1 VRDGFQGVSP
11 PAFVYLYPSTP
22 PRALMIRSTIS
33 AFTLL
38 LLAVSCST
46 AKGPALASIAPV
58 VNATLRQGENVI
70 EPGDLIQVR
79 LISEDSPGVGG
90 VSTDPAFQL
99 NQDIRVQAD
108 GRASFIGLDDMPVAG
123 LLPAVLD
130 EILTGRYTGLL
141 DEEPI
146 LSVVVA
152 EQAARTVTV
161 FGEVANPGLVIVPP
175 DGHLTLVDALGRA
188 GGPSTRTAWLSNTL
202 LVRWDPMTETQLYWK
217 IDARR
222 RHWASEETIILQPRD
237 ILFVPNTNIDR
248 VDIWVDNFMRR
259 MIPLPNIFPTVN

>member
-1 VRDGFQGVSP
+1 MGVSP
-11 PAFVYLYPSTP
+11 PTFDPLSLSHS
-22 PRALMIRSTIS
+22 PRAPMIRSIIS
-33 AFTLL
+33 ALTLL
-38 LLAVSCST
+38 LLATSCST
-46 AKGPALASIAPV
+46 AKGPRLASIAPV
-58 VNATLRQGENVI
+58 INATLRQGENVI
-70 EPGDLIQVR
+70 EPGDLIQIR
-79 LISEDSPGVGG
+79 LISEDSPGVGA

-161 FGEVANPGLVIVPP
+161 FGEVAQPGLVIVPA
-175 DGHLTLVDALGRA
+175 DGHLTLVDAIGRA

-202 LVRWDPMTETQLYWK
+202 LVRWDPESESQMAWR

-222 RHWASEETIILQPRD
+222 KHWGAEETVILQPRD
-237 ILFVPNTNIDR
+237 ILFIPNTN
-248 VDIWVDNFMRR
+248 VDHIGIAVDNFVRR

>member
-1 VRDGFQGVSP
+1 
-11 PAFVYLYPSTP
+11 
-22 PRALMIRSTIS
+22 MIRSTVS
-33 AFTLL
+33 ALL
-38 LLAVSCST
+38 ILLSVASCSSP
-46 AKGPALASIAPV
+46 KGPALENIAPV
-58 VNATLRQGENVI
+58 INATLRQGENVI
-70 EPGDLIQVR
+70 EPGDLIRVR

-161 FGEVANPGLVIVPP
+161 MGEVAQPGLVIVPP
-175 DGHLTLVDALGRA
+175 DGHLTLVDAMGRA

-202 LVRWDPMTETQLYWK
+202 LVRWDPETETQLSWK

-222 RHWASEETIILQPRD
+222 KHWGAEQTVILQPRD
-237 ILFVPNTNIDR
+237 ILFVPNTNIDHI
-248 VDIWVDNFMRR
+248 DIAIDNFMRR
-259 MIPLPNIFPTVN
+259 MIPLPNIFPTIN

>member
-1 VRDGFQGVSP
+1 
-11 PAFVYLYPSTP
+11 
-22 PRALMIRSTIS
+22 MIRSTVF
-33 AFTLL
+33 ALTLL
-38 LLAVSCST
+38 LLASSCST
-46 AKGPALASIAPV
+46 AQGPRLASIAPV
-58 VNATLRQGENVI
+58 INATLRQGENVI
-70 EPGDLIQVR
+70 EPGDLIQIR
-79 LISEDSPGVGG
+79 LISEDSPGVGA

-161 FGEVANPGLVIVPP
+161 FGEVLRPGLVVVPP

-188 GGPSTRTAWLSNTL
+188 GGPSTRTAWLSSTL
-202 LVRWDPMTETQLYWK
+202 LVRWDPETETQMAWK

-222 RHWASEETIILQPRD
+222 KFWDSEETVILQPRD
-237 ILFVPNTNIDR
+237 ILWVPNTNIDH
-248 VDIWVDNFMRR
+248 IAIAIDNFVRR
-259 MIPLPNIFPTVN
+259 MIPLPNIVAPIN

>member
-1 VRDGFQGVSP
+1 
-11 PAFVYLYPSTP
+11 
-22 PRALMIRSTIS
+22 M
-33 AFTLL
+33 
-38 LLAVSCST
+38 
-46 AKGPALASIAPV
+46 
-58 VNATLRQGENVI
+58 
-70 EPGDLIQVR
+70 
-79 LISEDSPGVGG
+79 
-90 VSTDPAFQL
+90 
-99 NQDIRVQAD
+99 
-108 GRASFIGLDDMPVAG
+108 
-123 LLPAVLD
+123 LD

-202 LVRWDPMTETQLYWK
+202 L
-217 IDARR
+217 
-222 RHWASEETIILQPRD
+222 
-237 ILFVPNTNIDR
+237 
-248 VDIWVDNFMRR
+248 WVDNFMRR

>member
-1 VRDGFQGVSP
+1 
-11 PAFVYLYPSTP
+11 
-22 PRALMIRSTIS
+22 MIRSTVS
-33 AFTLL
+33 ALL
-38 LLAVSCST
+38 ILLSVASCSSP
-46 AKGPALASIAPV
+46 KGPALESIAPV
-58 VNATLRQGENVI
+58 INATLRQGENVI
-70 EPGDLIQVR
+70 EPGDLIRVR

-161 FGEVANPGLVIVPP
+161 MGEVAQPGLVIVPP
-175 DGHLTLVDALGRA
+175 DGHLTLVDAMGRA

-202 LVRWDPMTETQLYWK
+202 LVRWDPETETQLSWK

-222 RHWASEETIILQPRD
+222 KHWGAEQTVILQPRD
-237 ILFVPNTNIDR
+237 ILFVPNTNIDHI
-248 VDIWVDNFMRR
+248 DIAIDNFMRR
-259 MIPLPNIFPTVN
+259 MIPLPNIFPTSN